1 MRISDWSSDVCS
13 SDLNE
18 DATDEGGLR
27 EVLNLVVLDESGIKR
42 NADFEWETVER
53 YRVLQ
58 LGDMGLNEVEGV
70 YKKGLFQ
77 NDVGTG
83 LTFDETRMVPPRTE
97 ERRVGEE
104 WCRQVKSRWATVH

>member
-1 MRISDWSSDVCS
+1 MRRRPPRSTR
-13 SDLNE
+13 
-18 DATDEGGLR
+18 TDTLFPYTTLFR
-27 EVLNLVVLDESGIKR
+27 SVLDESGIKR

-70 YKKGLFQ
+70 YKQGLFQ

-83 LTFDETRMVPPRTE
+83 LTFDETRMVPPMIRGKTLS
-97 ERRVGEE
+97 RDR
-104 WCRQVKSRWATVH
+104 KSVV